1 MTDSTEMIFRT
12 VQCFSNDGKLD
23 VNELDQIVEIALRDG
38 VVDEDER
45 KVLRDIIFN
54 LTSND
59 LTSDMWTRVEQLV
72 KHYKL
77 DK

>member
-1 MTDSTEMIFRT
+1 MTDSTEMIFRS

-38 VVDEDER
+38 VVDEEER
-45 KVLRDIIFN
+45 KVLKDIIFN
-54 LTSND
+54 LTSNN
-59 LTSDMWTRVEQLV
+59 LTGDMWKRVERLV

-77 DK
+77 DS